1 MAKFNIDRLPRL
13 ARSMFESQS
22 KWGDKNWKDTL
33 RLHAREINTLLDDI
47 SIFDLWKKTLGDKY
61 GKIGQDLLPE
71 IYMDVYVSVHFAC
84 MGLYKQ
90 GHVCLRAELENA
102 LRLVYF
108 AVHPVEYGWRCSG
121 KDFFKKK
128 NVWVE
133 DYRYFRQLDEVHKFQ
148 QTCKQDGFTM
158 VVFDNVKKLYGK
170 LSQYVHTGPT
180 TFLTTPDRFAPKY
193 RKPEFNK
200 WLNAFKET
208 QKCIN
213 LILVL
218 GFTEDFKKLAMS
230 KKKDILRKTGDK
242 KVKRGLRKS
251 IPVIFVGGI

>member
-1 MAKFNIDRLPRL
+1 MKKFDVSRLPL
-13 ARSMFESQS
+13 LTKSVFETHQ
-22 KWGDKNWKDTL
+22 KWASKNWKDTL
-33 RLHAREINTLLDDI
+33 KLHAREINTLLEDI
-47 SIFDLWKKTLGDKY
+47 SIFDLWKNMLRDKY
-61 GKIGQDLLPE
+61 NKIGQDLLPE
-71 IYMDVYVSVHFAC
+71 IYMDVYMSVLFAC

-90 GHVCLRAELENA
+90 GHVCLRSELENA

-108 AVHPVEYGWRCSG
+108 AVHPVEYSWWCSG

-128 NVWVE
+128 DVWAE
-133 DYRYFRQLDEVHKFQ
+133 DYRYFRRLDEVQKFQ
-148 QTCKQDGFTM
+148 QMCKQDGYTM
-158 VVFDNVKKLYGK
+158 DVFNSVKKLYEK
-170 LSQYVHTGPT
+170 LSQYVHTGRT

-193 RKPEFNK
+193 REPEFKK

-218 GFTEDFKKLAMS
+218 GFTDDFKKLTLP

-251 IPVIFVGGI
+251 VPVKFKGAI